1 MELSIFTSLRG
12 LISNTRKSSPE
23 KLDTVEV
30 SPCSPVTAL
39 CAGDLIDSPLMLD
52 LVVRVERVGGT
63 VRVTTNSGT
72 TEHHETDTVHALRRV
87 KHSRTGDWH
96 LVPVR

>member
-1 MELSIFTSLRG
+1 MSIFGLLRG
-12 LISNTRKSSPE
+12 SISNSRKSSPE

-30 SPCSPVTAL
+30 SPCSPVMAIRT
-39 CAGDLIDSPLMLD
+39 GDLLDGPIMLD
-52 LVVRVERVGGT
+52 LVVSVERVGDT
-63 VRVTTNSGT
+63 VRLTTNSGT
-72 TEHHETDTVHALRRV
+72 TEHHKSDTVDALRRV

>member
-1 MELSIFTSLRG
+1 MSIYTLLRNTI
-12 LISNTRKSSPE
+12 LNTRKSSPE

-30 SPCSPVTAL
+30 LSYSPVTAL
-39 CAGDLIDSPLMLD
+39 RVGDLIDAPTMLD
-52 LVVRVERVGGT
+52 LVVDVERAGDT
-63 VRVTTNSGT
+63 VRLTTNSGT
-72 TEHHETDTVHALRRV
+72 TEHHETDTVDALRRV

>member
-1 MELSIFTSLRG
+1 MSIFTSLRNS
-12 LISNTRKSSPE
+12 ISNTRKSSPE

-39 CAGDLIDSPLMLD
+39 CAGDLIDGPTMLD
-52 LVVRVERVGGT
+52 LVVRVERAGDT
-63 VRVTTNSGT
+63 VRLTTNSGT
-72 TEHHETDTVHALRRV
+72 TEHHETDTVVATRRV

>member
-1 MELSIFTSLRG
+1 MSIFGLLRG
-12 LISNTRKSSPE
+12 QTWNTRKSSPE

-30 SPCSPVTAL
+30 SPCSPVTAIRT
-39 CAGDLIDSPLMLD
+39 GDLIDGPLMLD
-52 LVVRVERVGGT
+52 LVVRVEREGDT
-63 VRVTTNSGT
+63 VRLTTNSGT
-72 TEHHETDTVHALRRV
+72 TEHHESDTVDALRRV

>member
-1 MELSIFTSLRG
+1 MSIYTLLRNSI
-12 LISNTRKSSPE
+12 LNTRRSSPE

-39 CAGDLIDSPLMLD
+39 RVGDLIDSPTMLD
-52 LVVRVERVGGT
+52 LVVRVERTGDT
-63 VRVTTNSGT
+63 VRLTTNSGT
-72 TEHHETDTVHALRRV
+72 TEHHESDTVDALRRV

>member
-1 MELSIFTSLRG
+1 MSIFGLLRG
-12 LISNTRKSSPE
+12 SISNTRKSSPE

-30 SPCSPVTAL
+30 SPCSPVTAIRT
-39 CAGDLIDSPLMLD
+39 GDLIDGPLMLD
-52 LVVRVERVGGT
+52 LVVRVERVGDT

-72 TEHHETDTVHALRRV
+72 TEHHETDTVHAMRRV
-87 KHSRTGDWH
+87 KHSRTGDGH

>member
-1 MELSIFTSLRG
+1 MSIFGLLRNS
-12 LISNTRKSSPE
+12 ISNARKTSPE

-39 CAGDLIDSPLMLD
+39 CAGDLIDGPTMLD
-52 LVVRVERVGGT
+52 LVVRVEREGDT
-63 VRVTTNSGT
+63 VRLTTNSGT
-72 TEHHETDTVHALRRV
+72 TEHHETDTVHAMRRV

-96 LVPVR
+96 IVPVR

>member
-1 MELSIFTSLRG
+1 MSNFILRLFG
-12 LISNTRKSSPE
+12 ISNTRKSSPE

-30 SPCSPVTAL
+30 SPCSPVTAIRT
-39 CAGDLIDSPLMLD
+39 GDLIDGPLMLD
-52 LVVRVERVGGT
+52 LVVRVERVGDT

-72 TEHHETDTVHALRRV
+72 TEHHETDTVHAMRRV